1 MPVAVRPKGKAVKI
15 REAIMGPLPND
26 PSKGKKNKIRSKIAD
41 DRLAFEETSR
51 VK

>member
-1 MPVAVRPKGKAVKI
+1 MPAAVRPKGKARKI
-15 REAIMGPLPND
+15 KEALMGPMPNE
-26 PSKGKKNKIRSKIAD
+26 PKKNKKIKSKYIE

>member
-1 MPVAVRPKGKAVKI
+1 MAVAFRPKGKASKI

-26 PSKGKKNKIRSKIAD
+26 PKKNKKRIKSKIAD

-51 VK
+51 VR

>member
-1 MPVAVRPKGKAVKI
+1 VPVAVRPKGKAVKI

-26 PSKGKKNKIRSKIAD
+26 PSKGKKKIKSKVAD

-51 VK
+51 VR